1 MEAIKTRAGALSPLI
16 VACLAATWFI
26 WGSTYLGIKFAL
38 VSFPPFFQMGTRFLL
53 AGSLLLA
60 WAWWRG
66 QPMPTL
72 VQWRNA
78 MIVGTLM
85 LGCSMGG
92 AAYAEQTVASGLV
105 VAFVAITPAVITIAS
120 LPFGIRPS
128 RLEVLGIAIGMT
140 GVFALISGAGFSSSP
155 GGLIAMMIASIGWST
170 GSVLSQ
176 NVFRLA
182 PASSGFASQ
191 MICGGAALFILSL
204 LTHEAF
210 HWPPQPLAAAAWVY
224 LVVFG
229 SLLAFSAYMILLSNT
244 STTLASSYCFVNPVI
259 GMLLGIWLGGETA
272 TPHEWIAV
280 GIIVVGVT
288 VVVVGRG
295 VRPRPQ
301 IAAASQET

>member
-1 MEAIKTRAGALSPLI
+1 MLQPTARTSALSPLI
-16 VACLAATWFI
+16 IACLAATWFI

-38 VSFPPFFQMGTRFLL
+38 LSFPPFFQMGTRFVV
-53 AGSLLLA
+53 AGLLLLA
-60 WAWWRG
+60 WARWRG

-78 MIVGTLM
+78 TIVGALM

-105 VAFVAITPAVITIAS
+105 VAFAAITPAVITLAS

-128 RLEVLGIAIGMT
+128 RLEVLGIAIGMI
-140 GVFALISGAGFSSSP
+140 GVFVLIRGAGFASSP
-155 GGLIAMMIASIGWST
+155 AGLMAMTIATLGWSS

-182 PASSGFASQ
+182 QGAAGFASQ
-191 MICGGAALFILSL
+191 MFCGGLVLLVASL
-204 LTHEAF
+204 LARESF
-210 HWPPQPLAAAAWVY
+210 HWPSQPLAAAAWVY

-229 SLLAFSAYMILLSNT
+229 SIIAFSAYMTLLSST

-259 GMLLGIWLGGETA
+259 GMLLGVWLGGESA
-272 TPHEWIAV
+272 TVREWIAV
-280 GIIVVGVT
+280 AVIVAGVT
-288 VVVVGRG
+288 VVVVSRG
-295 VRPRPQ
+295 LRR
-301 IAAASQET
+301 

>member
-1 MEAIKTRAGALSPLI
+1 VTARTNTLSPLI

-38 VSFPPFFQMGTRFLL
+38 RSFPPFFQMGTRFVV
-53 AGSLLLA
+53 AGVLLLV
-60 WAWWRG
+60 WALWRG
-66 QPMPTL
+66 HQMPTP

-78 MIVGTLM
+78 LIAGTLM
-85 LGCSMGG
+85 LGGSMGG

-105 VAFVAITPAVITIAS
+105 VAFAAITPALITIAS

-128 RLEVLGIAIGMT
+128 RLEVLGIAIGMS
-140 GVFALISGAGFSSSP
+140 GVFILISGAGFSSSP
-155 GGLIAMMIASIGWST
+155 GGLIAMIIATVGWST

-182 PASSGFASQ
+182 PASAGFASQ
-191 MICGGAALFILSL
+191 MICGGVFLLSL
-204 LTHEAF
+204 SLFSHETF
-210 HWPPQPLAAAAWVY
+210 HWPPLPLAAASWVY

-229 SLLAFSAYMILLSNT
+229 SILAFSAYMMLLSST

-259 GMLLGIWLGGETA
+259 GMLLGIWLGGESATA
-272 TPHEWIAV
+272 HEWIAV
-280 GIIVVGVT
+280 GIIVIGVT

-295 VRPRPQ
+295 VYSRPVTTV
-301 IAAASQET
+301 ASQEN